1 MEKVVFK
8 VQGMS
13 CTGCVNT
20 VRNVL
25 MEKAGVVAVDVDLA
39 GGSVAIDFDP
49 QRIGHDVLKS
59 AIVNAGYEVV

>member
-1 MEKVVFK
+1 
-8 VQGMS
+8 MS
-13 CTGCVNT
+13 CAGCVNT

-39 GGSVAIDFDP
+39 EGSVAIDFDP
-49 QRIGHDVLKS
+49 QRVDRPVLKS

>member
-20 VRNVL
+20 VRSVL
-25 MEKAGVVAVDVDLA
+25 LEKAGVVAVDVDLA

-49 QRIGHDVLKS
+49 QRVDRAVLKS
-59 AIVNAGYEVV
+59 AIVDAGYEVV